1 MLGGVQPFKAN
12 SILELEKTIMS
23 GEYKE
28 LEEVSK
34 EANKLIKGML
44 QVNPKKRLGVDEI
57 LGHPWLDKVDLNQRQ
72 KLNLFT
78 EAEKILM
85 SKFDVDYLN
94 SDKSELIE
102 NFTMK
107 NLDSDKTSKNN
118 GNTKS
123 LIFAPYNSYIENE
136 NNEQLSFEEDKD
148 YQELK
153 VLNDICKFGWR
164 VQQANIQYEL
174 SNNGDFDN
182 GLIKTQKEEDFK
194 KENEKIEKVIENKS
208 NNEKKW
214 VNSPRESDSEDEID
228 KIEINEDIIDKIEKE
243 VGYKKSFIIEC
254 INKNKIN
261 YATATY
267 YLLARENLYNYQPN
281 SKKDISK

>member
-1 MLGGVQPFKAN
+1 M
-12 SILELEKTIMS
+12 
-23 GEYKE
+23 
-28 LEEVSK
+28 
-34 EANKLIKGML
+34 
-44 QVNPKKRLGVDEI
+44 
-57 LGHPWLDKVDLNQRQ
+57 
-72 KLNLFT
+72 
-78 EAEKILM
+78 
-85 SKFDVDYLN
+85 
-94 SDKSELIE
+94 
-102 NFTMK
+102 
-107 NLDSDKTSKNN
+107 
-118 GNTKS
+118 
-123 LIFAPYNSYIENE
+123 
-136 NNEQLSFEEDKD
+136 
-148 YQELK
+148 
-153 VLNDICKFGWR
+153 
-164 VQQANIQYEL
+164 

-214 VNSPRESDSEDEID
+214 VNSSRESDSEDEID

-281 SKKDISK
+281 CKKDISK